1 MYNLCGMAR
10 ANYIEF
16 SPATFKEYKK
26 HFDQDA
32 KLIFVAMDKKETD
45 RVQAMFE
52 PGEAIVCE
60 LSQFMNAHWDEFTL
74 EKLEEYEKKYD
85 ASPIW
90 KYIYTDRFLIH
101 RDYDYVVHTAAGLF
115 AFWEYV
121 FTTYEIDFFYDECIS
136 TLLTY
141 VAYLVGKKTG
151 TEYFSQLLMRSVDMD
166 LTHHYL
172 LNDPLQM
179 LADMPDD
186 YLHQD
191 YSPEQIKMATD
202 FLDKYEK
209 DHSKPKFMQF
219 SGKKPKFKAKF
230 LYMPLFWLRQRFFN
244 PSTKDKG
251 CYIYYKAYEE
261 TLNEV
266 KFYFRY
272 KRSRKYFC
280 KADLTKK
287 FVYYPLHMQPEAS
300 TIVCA
305 QKYEKQLYFL
315 DNLAKSLPADT
326 VIYAKEHYS
335 FLGSRPESF
344 YEALKEYP
352 NIVLIDP
359 WEDSFALIEKCQCV
373 ATLTGTAGQ
382 EAMMLRRPVIMCG
395 DILYENAPGV
405 MRIDDIYENYLP
417 AMESWRQPSREDI
430 IKYLAAYMSCARKG
444 NTYGMSPARLEPD
457 NLKLVAESMYD
468 YFEKRKKTS
477 PA

>member
-1 MYNLCGMAR
+1 MYNLCAMAR
-10 ANYIEF
+10 GNFLEF
-16 SPATFKEYKK
+16 APAVFKDYKK
-26 HFDQDA
+26 YYDQDA
-32 KLIFVAMDKKETD
+32 RLVFITMNPAETSK
-45 RVQAMFE
+45 VESMFS
-52 PGEAIVCE
+52 PGEATVCE
-60 LSQFMNAHWDEFTL
+60 LSAFMNAHWDEFTL
-74 EKLEEYEKKYD
+74 EKLVEYEKKYD

-101 RDYDYVVHTAAGLF
+101 RDYDYTVHTAAGLF
-115 AFWEYV
+115 AFWEHV
-121 FTTYEIDFFYDECIS
+121 FTEYNIDFYYDECVS

-151 TEYFSQLLMRSVDMD
+151 CEYFTQFFMRAVGMD
-166 LTHHYL
+166 LTHHYYA
-172 LNDPLQM
+172 NDPFEM
-179 LADMPDD
+179 MDGMPDD
-186 YLHQD
+186 YLERD
-191 YSPEQIKMATD
+191 YSPKQIKQATD

-209 DHSKPKFMQF
+209 EHSKPKFMQF
-219 SGKKPKFKAKF
+219 SGRKPKFKANYLLLPF
-230 LYMPLFWLRQRFFN
+230 FWIRQRFFN
-244 PSTKDKG
+244 PSTRDKG

-261 TLNEV
+261 TLNPV

-272 KRSRKYFC
+272 KRCRKYFN

-287 FVYYPLHMQPEAS
+287 FVYFPLHMQPEAT

-335 FLGSRPESF
+335 FLGSRQESF
-344 YEALKEYP
+344 YKSLMEYP
-352 NIVLIDP
+352 NIVVIDP
-359 WEDSFALIEKCQCV
+359 WEDSLTLIEKCECV

-395 DILYENAPGV
+395 DILYKNAPGI
-405 MRIDDIYENYLP
+405 MHIDDIYENYLP
-417 AMESWRQPSREDI
+417 AMESWQQPSREDI
-430 IKYLAAYMSCARKG
+430 IKYLAAYMSCAKEG
-444 NTYGMSPARLEPD
+444 NSYCMSPARFEPD
-457 NLKLVAESMYD
+457 NLRLLAESMHD

>member
-1 MYNLCGMAR
+1 MAR
-10 ANYIEF
+10 GNFLDFA
-16 SPATFKEYKK
+16 PAIFKEYKK
-26 HFDQDA
+26 SIDKDA
-32 KLIFVAMDKKETD
+32 NLVFVTMGPGDTAKVK
-45 RVQAMFE
+45 AMFA
-52 PGEAIVCE
+52 PGEATVCE
-60 LSQFMNAHWDEFTL
+60 LSEFMNAHWDEFTL
-74 EKLEEYEKKYD
+74 EKLGEYEKKYD

-115 AFWEYV
+115 AFWEHV
-121 FTTYEIDFFYDECIS
+121 FTTHKIDFYYDECIG

-141 VAYLVGKKTG
+141 AAYLVGKKLG
-151 TEYFSQLLMRSVDMD
+151 SEYYSLLLMRSVGMD
-166 LTHHYL
+166 LTHHYI
-172 LNDPLQM
+172 LNDPLEM
-179 LADMPDD
+179 LVDMPDD
-186 YLHQD
+186 YLNID
-191 YSPEQIKMATD
+191 YSPEQIKVAAD
-202 FLDKYEK
+202 FLDKYESE
-209 DHSKPKFMQF
+209 HSKPKFMQF
-219 SGKKPKFKAKF
+219 SGRKPKLKLSF
-230 LYMPLFWLRQRFFN
+230 LGLPFFWIRQRFFN
-244 PSTKDKG
+244 PTTRDKG
-251 CYIYYKAYEE
+251 CYIYYKAYEQ
-261 TLNEV
+261 TLDPI

-272 KRSRKYFC
+272 RSSRKYYN

-287 FVYYPLHMQPEAS
+287 FVYYPLHLQPEAS

-417 AMESWRQPSREDI
+417 AMESWQQPTREDI